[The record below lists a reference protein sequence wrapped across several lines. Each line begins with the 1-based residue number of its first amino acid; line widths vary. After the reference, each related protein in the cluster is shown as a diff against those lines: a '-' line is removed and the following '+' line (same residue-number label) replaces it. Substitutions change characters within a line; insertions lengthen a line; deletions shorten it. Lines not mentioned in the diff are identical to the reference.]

1 MTYVI
6 RQQIASE
13 LRLFPESEI
22 ILLGLKN
29 AGVPKKNGNMQI
41 I

>member
-13 LRLFPESEI
+13 LLFPESEI